1 MTQLTAPANGREP
14 HTVVAIAAASDG
26 GQLTAISISRASQA
40 ALAQALAQALEM
52 AETAGLDV
60 ATAGLIRTAPDEIG
74 RLRIVLELA
83 LQHMVAGNAPA
94 ASVLLQQV
102 LGPAFAL
109 DQNQLALDTASVGAQ
124 DAHIAYQ
131 AIAPAGAAE
140 PHHLTDVGQLHAW
153 AGAAEQAAVAYD
165 DLVTRL
171 KERIDLVSRNQ

>member
-1 MTQLTAPANGREP
+1 MNQLTAPANGREP
-14 HTVVAIAAASDG
+14 HTVGAISAASDG
-26 GQLTAISISRASQA
+26 GQLTAISLSSASQA
-40 ALAQALAQALEM
+40 ALAQALEMALEL

-60 ATAGLIRTAPDEIG
+60 AKAGLIRTAPDEIG
-74 RLRIVLELA
+74 RLRIVLELV

-94 ASVLLQQV
+94 ATVVLQQV

-109 DQNQLALDTASVGAQ
+109 DQNQLTLDTASVGAR
-124 DAHIAYQ
+124 DAQIAYQ
-131 AIAPAGAAE
+131 AIAPAGAAD
-140 PHHLTDVGQLHAW
+140 PHYLTDVGQLHAW